1 MTGLKPTPDVGA
13 VSMMNTNC
21 PKCNLELN
29 DQGEC
34 ARCGQVVAAAAFA
47 QAEDTAARDLS
58 YGGAPVNSDDADE
71 TDPAVVMPHAADE
84 FSAFPVEDEAESA
97 DAQAHAGDD
106 DASFEVAGDG
116 WAGEGAGGDAL
127 PDEAYEEYEVAEE
140 DALPLTAAKSF
151 STSVGGRGRVE
162 TIITG
167 ESIVVYPPPPAAG
180 PKDDERTLIDF
191 TEVLPSKSP
200 SLPEFVFEELQEYL
214 DKLKEDRLVLI
225 SCPDEDVA
233 YSAAHALIDGLNL
246 PQGRQRRLL
255 NVDRSAGE
263 DWPLSIYYLSGKRD
277 SEDEMVVLVDAATER
292 ARPFL
297 EPIIRAN
304 RLSSAAIQDD
314 LRRNDMYMLCLLD
327 PALLDDGPRPDDGGP
342 RPAGEL
348 KFPCWRIPFLRRLLA
363 RYIEQPEEVERQ
375 ITAQRAD
382 GRWSLNDSQF
392 YYEVKSYLLRRE
404 LPAELERRAK
414 TPQRSPE
421 DIFKGDD
428 PLSATV
434 LYVATYFPNLT
445 APEFNRLVPLLCG
458 DAAGG
463 ADGDAGTRAESGE
476 RVGERL
482 QVWRAAPDEIL
493 KDCSLVTIPLS
504 DETRGVNF
512 SNHNLR
518 DRLRE
523 YLERDHNFFLENKF
537 RDVQKLGLIFSPSAR
552 VAQSAAQLCVE
563 KAAAYPEYYGSGWL
577 AELVTDFEAAL
588 AGTAPGE
595 APAWR
600 FISEPNAVKARK
612 QFYQSL
618 AELIRALTEHP
629 QAAEVAEN
637 FLQQLL
643 LAKHRGAV
651 LEIVRRLQF
660 APSFDQFKWLKQL
673 LDQGNQQVREQT
685 SDYLRGHLKRM
696 RGRVYQAL
704 SSLESWLPKDA
715 RPLHGYSV
723 PARHALRLIH
733 AYFRET
739 NSRFDARDFGAW
751 PSAHPLF
758 AFNDAATAAV
768 NLGLLV
774 RLLFHPGMY
783 GVFKEQGVSR
793 TRGVILINGI
803 VTNWFFVLEGRSE
816 GGPRGRGGDAGAGEA
831 ELDAAAVSNL
841 LLEEIARGVNAGQ
854 QAALA
859 AYWRA
864 ESERLLKAMS
874 DRPHGGAAW
883 QSSAWRRDL
892 LIGLIR
898 RFEPLR
904 HRTGAGRRS
913 VHVSSELSGSG
924 YPRS

>member
-1 MTGLKPTPDVGA
+1 
-13 VSMMNTNC
+13 MMNTNC
-21 PKCNLELN
+21 PECNLELN
-29 DQGEC
+29 GQDEC
-34 ARCGQVVAAAAFA
+34 ARCAEAVATATFS
-47 QAEDTAARDLS
+47 QTEDTAARDLS
-58 YGGAPVNSDDADE
+58 YGGVPVDAHDAVE
-71 TDPAVVMPHAADE
+71 TEPAVVIHSDDE
-84 FSAFPVEDEAESA
+84 FSAFPVEGEAESA
-97 DAQAHAGDD
+97 DAHAGG
-106 DASFEVAGDG
+106 AGSSFEVAGDD
-116 WAGEGAGGDAL
+116 WSGERLGGDLL
-127 PDEAYEEYEVAEE
+127 PDEADQVAEE
-140 DALPLTAAKSF
+140 DALPPTAANSF
-151 STSVGGRGRVE
+151 STTAEGHAGIGAVINSEKGSV
-162 TIITG
+162 
-167 ESIVVYPPPPAAG
+167 VVYQTPPPA

-191 TEVLPSKSP
+191 TEVLPPKSP
-200 SLPEFVFEELQEYL
+200 RLPEFVFEELPEYL
-214 DKLKEDRLVLI
+214 DKLKEERLVLI
-225 SCPDEDVA
+225 SCPDEDAA

-246 PQGRQRRLL
+246 PQDKQRRLL

-277 SEDEMVVLVDAATER
+277 SEDEMIVLVDAATER

-327 PALLDDGPRPDDGGP
+327 PAMLDDEPRPDDGGP
-342 RPAGEL
+342 RPAMEL

-375 ITAQRAD
+375 ITAQRTD

-392 YYEVKSYLLRRE
+392 YFEVKSYLLRRE
-404 LPAELERRAK
+404 LPAELERRANA
-414 TPQRSPE
+414 PQRSPE
-421 DIFKGDD
+421 DLFRGDD

-445 APEFNRLVPLLCG
+445 PPEFNRLVLLLCG
-458 DAAGG
+458 HARGGAADGAAGTQ
-463 ADGDAGTRAESGE
+463 ARPDEHVR
-476 RVGERL
+476 ERL
-482 QVWRAAPDEIL
+482 QVWRTAPDDVL

-504 DETRGVNF
+504 DATRGVNF

-523 YLERDHNFFLENKF
+523 YLEREYNFFLENKF
-537 RDVQKLGLIFSPSAR
+537 RDVQRLGLIFSPSAR
-552 VAQSAAQLCVE
+552 VAQGAVQLCVE
-563 KAAAYPEYYGSGWL
+563 KAAAYPDYYGSGWL
-577 AELVTDFEAAL
+577 VELVTDFETAL
-588 AGTAPGE
+588 AAAPGE

-600 FISEPNAVKARK
+600 FISEPNPVKARK

-629 QAAEVAEN
+629 QAAEVADS

-673 LDQGNQQVREQT
+673 LDQGKQIREQT
-685 SDYLRGHLKRM
+685 SDYLRGHLKRI
-696 RGRVYQAL
+696 RRRVYPAL
-704 SSLESWLPKDA
+704 SNLELWLPKDA
-715 RPLHGYSV
+715 RPLEDYPI

-739 NSRFDARDFGAW
+739 NSRFDARYFGAW

-758 AFNDAATAAV
+758 AFNDSATAVV
-768 NLGLLV
+768 NLSLLV
-774 RLLFHPGMY
+774 RLLFHPGMH
-783 GVFKEQGVSR
+783 GVFKEQDISR
-793 TRGVILINGI
+793 PRGITLTNRL
-803 VTNWFFVLEGRSE
+803 VTDWFYVLEGRGE
-816 GGPRGRGGDAGAGEA
+816 GGPRGRGGDADATDIDGAT
-831 ELDAAAVSNL
+831 VSDL
-841 LLEEIARGVNAGQ
+841 LLREIARGVTTAQ

-874 DRPHGGAAW
+874 NRPHGGAAW
-883 QSSAWRRDL
+883 QSIAWRRKLMVGL
-892 LIGLIR
+892 LK

-904 HRTGAGRRS
+904 RRAAGLR
-913 VHVSSELSGSG
+913 
-924 YPRS
+924 